1 MAPTAVERHVNGVQ
15 TNGLLG
21 PQTLIQI
28 LENAALSEDE
38 ARKETGL
45 WLYKPETDGTLP
57 LRWTYKELLSDA
69 KSKAKILLHYL
80 ETQFPADTLA
90 EKRKIV
96 LLHFDNHVDGIAWF
110 WAVVS
115 AGLLPAISPPLSAN
129 VAQQEQHIQ
138 HLTTLLETPVVLST
152 DRLIKRYPELGSGSL
167 TVTIEQLLSQASNV
181 VIDEPHNTT
190 NGKYEAQPPS
200 GEEPAVLMLTSGS
213 TGNAKAVELTVPQL
227 IAAVRG
233 KSKALRVSE
242 NARFLNW
249 IGLDHVANL
258 VEIHLLAMYNKADQV
273 QMQAHDV
280 ISDPILFLKAI
291 DTHRVTNTFAPNFF
305 LALLTKRLAIA
316 ESEASTITD
325 LDLSCLE
332 TVVSG
337 GEANLVETAKVL
349 CAQLEKLGVRR
360 SVLYVAYGLTESSAG
375 LTYGLFDP
383 EYEDHE
389 EHEFASIGKSTVAA
403 KVRVFGD
410 GKEAEPYEIGELQLS
425 GNAIFKSYYRDPEA
439 TKKSFTSDGWFM
451 TGDRGYID
459 RNGGLNIAGRSK
471 EILII
476 NGVNRAPQDI
486 EAALETASLVGVVS
500 SYFATFSHRPKG
512 SDTEGYCV
520 VYSPE
525 NTFEDPKRR
534 DEIAESIARAASVV
548 PGVRPEWLIPLP
560 VSRLEKSSLGKLS
573 RTRLKKQFDQ
583 GVFDDVRI
591 RSRIPIQTYV
601 HASYVAPSNKTETKV
616 VEALSEML
624 EMPANLISVDRTIFE
639 LGVTSLTLFRFEHL
653 LRKHISLDVGVSIIT
668 FLNSPVIR
676 DIATAIDN
684 ANSHEY
690 NPVAQLQ
697 ARGSKLPL
705 WLVHPAS
712 GNVLAFLPLAR
723 TIVDRPLYALTAR
736 GLGNNEKL
744 FDSIPEMAD
753 TYFQH
758 VKRTQPKG
766 PYALTGYS
774 LGTTVAFELAKRL
787 EANGDEVAFCA
798 ALDSPPHIIP
808 LVGPLDWTAAAI
820 RVTYF
825 LELIAQDDIPK
836 YEVEF
841 KGLSQVE
848 VVNRLLEVSFPEQLA
863 KLKLTTAQ
871 LMAIVHVT
879 DNFGKMGKVYQPEGT
894 VRKMDVFYCIPLKSV
909 CLNKEKWVAEHL
921 GAWQDFS
928 REPIEVIECEG
939 DHADMLNAEYVEGFE
954 QRLSKVLAARG
965 I

>member
-1 MAPTAVERHVNGVQ
+1 MAPPVAELGVDSTQ
-15 TNGLLG
+15 GNGLVDLVG
-21 PQTLIQI
+21 I
-28 LENAALSEDE
+28 LHHAALSKDE
-38 ARKETGL
+38 VGKERGL
-45 WLYKPETDGTLP
+45 WLYEPGTDGTLP
-57 LRWTYKELLSDA
+57 VRWTYKELLSEA
-69 KSKAKILLHYL
+69 KRKASILSRYL
-80 ETQFPADTLA
+80 EAQVPAGLSGV
-90 EKRKIV
+90 KRKVV
-96 LLHFDNHVDGIAWF
+96 LLQFDNHIDSIAWF

-129 VAQQEQHIQ
+129 VAQREQHIQ
-138 HLTTLLETPVVLST
+138 HLMTLFETPVVLST
-152 DRLIKRYPELGSGSL
+152 DRLIKRYPELGSGPL
-167 TVTIEQLLSQASNV
+167 TVTIEQLLSSQSSNNI
-181 VIDEPHNTT
+181 IDDHNPTT
-190 NGKYEAQPPS
+190 NGKYESRPPR

-227 IAAVRG
+227 VASVRG
-233 KSKALRVSE
+233 KSKALNVSE
-242 NARFLNW
+242 NACFLNW

-258 VEIHLLAMYNKADQV
+258 VEIHLLAMYNKVDQV
-273 QMQAHDV
+273 QLQAHDV
-280 ISDPILFLKAI
+280 ISEPVLFLKVI
-291 DTHRVTNTFAPNFF
+291 HTHRVTATFAPNFF
-305 LALLTKRLAIA
+305 LALLTKRL
-316 ESEASTITD
+316 ESEASSITG
-325 LDLSCLE
+325 LDLSCLK
-332 TVVSG
+332 TITSG
-337 GEANLVETAKVL
+337 GEANLVETGKAL
-349 CAQLEKLGVRR
+349 CAQLEKLGVTKCP
-360 SVLYVAYGLTESSAG
+360 LYIAYGLTESGGG
-375 LTYGLFDP
+375 LSYGLFDA
-383 EYEDHE
+383 EYEDDQGR
-389 EHEFASIGKSTVAA
+389 EFASIGKPTIAV

-410 GKEAEPYEIGELQLS
+410 GKETEPYELGELQLS
-425 GNAIFKSYYRDPEA
+425 GDAIFKRYYRDPEA
-439 TKKSFTSDGWFM
+439 TKNSFTPEGWFM

-459 RNGGLNIAGRSK
+459 RTGALNIVGRRK

-486 EAALETASLVGVVS
+486 EAALETANLPGVVS
-500 SYFATFSHRPKG
+500 SYFAAFSHRPKG

-525 NTFEDPKRR
+525 ITFEDPKRR
-534 DEIAESIARAASVV
+534 DEIAESIARAAAVI

-560 VSRLEKSSLGKLS
+560 LSRLEKSSLGKLS

-591 RSRIPIQTYV
+591 RSRTPIQTYV
-601 HASYVAPSNKTETKV
+601 HASYVAPSNDTEQKV
-616 VEALSEML
+616 VEALSYML

-639 LGVTSLTLFRFEHL
+639 LGVTSLTLFRFERL
-653 LRKHISLDVGVSIIT
+653 LRQHISLDVGVSIIT
-668 FLNSPVIR
+668 LLNSPVIR
-676 DIATAIDN
+676 NIATAIDN

-723 TIVDRPLYALTAR
+723 TMVDRPLYALTAR

-753 TYFQH
+753 TYFEH

-787 EANGDEVAFCA
+787 EANGDKVAFCA

-820 RVTYF
+820 RVSYF

-841 KGLSQVE
+841 RGLSQVE
-848 VVNRLLEVSFPEQLA
+848 VAERLLEVSFPEQLA

-879 DNFGKMGKVYQPEGT
+879 DNFGKMGKVYQPKGL

-909 CLNKEKWVAEHL
+909 CLDKQKWVAEHL

-928 REPIEVIECEG
+928 REPIELIECEG
-939 DHADMLNAEYVEGFE
+939 DHADMMNAQYVEGFE